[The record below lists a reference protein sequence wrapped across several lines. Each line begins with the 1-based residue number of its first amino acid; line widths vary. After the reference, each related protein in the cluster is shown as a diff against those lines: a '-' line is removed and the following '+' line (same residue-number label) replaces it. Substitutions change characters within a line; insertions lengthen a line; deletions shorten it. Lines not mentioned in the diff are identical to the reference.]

1 MAQRRRWTSSCD
13 EDRGAAAGVAALT
26 FGSRVEFARS
36 ESGRA
41 PQRAP
46 RAAATQPRGV
56 RTGVRAGWGGLTV
69 RSAILSHILRRP
81 AAAAAL
87 AGLCFA
93 LAAPRAAAAAAVLP
107 IPSRE
112 LWVPT
117 GVVLA
122 TGERASVSAT
132 GEWTDWYARARAR
145 AFARVH
151 VRSSC
156 MRARTSTG
164 DALTHS
170 TRHDPLA
177 ACSLGTSR
185 VTRAA
190 TRGPPLSAPSKG
202 CAAARPPRCGSS

>member
-1 MAQRRRWTSSCD
+1 M
-13 EDRGAAAGVAALT
+13 
-26 FGSRVEFARS
+26 
-36 ESGRA
+36 
-41 PQRAP
+41 
-46 RAAATQPRGV
+46 
-56 RTGVRAGWGGLTV
+56 RAGWGGLTV
-69 RSAILSHILRRP
+69 RSAILSHILRRA

-145 AFARVH
+145 LRACTSGAH
-151 VRSSC
+151 AC
-156 MRARTSTG
+156 ARAR
-164 DALTHS
+164 ALAM
-170 TRHDPLA
+170 R
-177 ACSLGTSR
+177 
-185 VTRAA
+185 
-190 TRGPPLSAPSKG
+190 
-202 CAAARPPRCGSS
+202 